1 MCVCVLSP
9 LASRNSDMNG
19 LEWGPDHVGRVRG
32 EVWAQGAQT
41 FAVTSGERVIVQERS
56 SLPHLGE

>member
-1 MCVCVLSP
+1 
-9 LASRNSDMNG
+9 MNG

-32 EVWAQGAQT
+32 GVWAQGAQT

-56 SLPHLGE
+56 SLPHPGG